1 MQFRRE
7 WGPLLSFIKAIPFGI
22 FLSWIL
28 SLFMGNGG
36 TTGGVLAVH
45 RMHIYDVSFFWS
57 WPLFFA
63 GLALTWAL
71 LLMMDA

>member
-1 MQFRRE
+1 MIS
-7 WGPLLSFIKAIPFGI
+7 LAKALPFGI

-36 TTGGVLAVH
+36 TSGGVLAVH
-45 RMHIYDVSFFWS
+45 LAHVQDYSFYWS

-63 GLALTWAL
+63 GTALATAL
-71 LLMMDA
+71 IAMMDA

>member
-1 MQFRRE
+1 M
-7 WGPLLSFIKAIPFGI
+7 LSFLKAIPFGI
-22 FLSWIL
+22 FMSWIL

-36 TTGGVLAVH
+36 TSGGVLAVH
-45 RMHIYDVSFFWS
+45 RAHILDMSFYWS

>member
-1 MQFRRE
+1 M
-7 WGPLLSFIKAIPFGI
+7 KAIPFGI

-28 SLFMGNGG
+28 SLFMGSGG

-45 RMHIYDVSFFWS
+45 RMHIYDVSFYWR